1 MGGGGALF
9 GTGGFGGGKAAGVRG
24 VPQPG
29 DDPST
34 YLLREILAQQMRRRE
49 SMKMNKRE
57 KEKTYSFEEPHKS
70 GGDYEVGEGPAVS
83 SGETENTDTHI
94 GAVGRG
100 ERRPE
105 PEPEEEGTHIGAVD
119 RGEGSKRDEMKI
131 GESKEN
137 ANSHPKRDG
146 RKGRGRKGRGKG
158 RDKTDKDKDKNY
170 YDEQAEGTGLHT

>member
-9 GTGGFGGGKAAGVRG
+9 GTGGLGGGTARGVRG

-49 SMKMNKRE
+49 SMKMNKE

-83 SGETENTDTHI
+83 SGYQEPENTDTHI

-100 ERRPE
+100 ERRSE
-105 PEPEEEGTHIGAVD
+105 PEPEEHTGSIGAVD

-137 ANSHPKRDG
+137 TNSHPKRDG
-146 RKGRGRKGRGKG
+146 RKGRRGRKG